1 LRELAYLATVT
12 HSTQLYNKAVW
23 DVLVE
28 EKGADHACL
37 FARSAVAGGQTLP
50 VHWGGD
56 CDQEWTGMAET
67 IRGGL
72 SLSLSG
78 FGYFS
83 HDIAGFKAEGKNS
96 SVHKGRKNEAAI

>member
-1 LRELAYLATVT
+1 
-12 HSTQLYNKAVW
+12 
-23 DVLVE
+23 
-28 EKGADHACL
+28 
-37 FARSAVAGGQTLP
+37 
-50 VHWGGD
+50 
-56 CDQEWTGMAET
+56 MAET

-96 SVHKGRKNEAAI
+96 AVHKGRKDEAAI